1 MRISD
6 WSSDV
11 CSSDLGGDA
20 ALARAPSGL
29 AVYRQG
35 RRRDGDDPGTRGR
48 DRRLPHRSGVVLG
61 AAGPGLP
68 RVHGAVAG
76 PAGGRGAGVRDVPWL
91 PDHGGIPGGDGGVR
105 ALIPRVDGRA
115 VGAVVWSGF
124 SGAWTMV
131 ATGFQ

>member
-68 RVHGAVAG
+68 RVHGAVDG
-76 PAGGRGAGVRDVPWL
+76 PAGGRGAGGRDVPGL
-91 PDHGGIPGGDGGVR
+91 PDHGGLPGGDGGGR
-105 ALIPRVDGRA
+105 ALIPRGDGRA
-115 VGAVVWSGF
+115 VGEGGGSGI
-124 SGAWTMV
+124 SVTWKIV
-131 ATGFQ
+131 AK